1 VAHCRRAHQLPRLIL
16 DATCRAALVTRFGW
30 LEGWKLQGMLL
41 ATVLTSQVISTA
53 EALCSFKPFFVPYMG
68 E

>member
-1 VAHCRRAHQLPRLIL
+1 L

-53 EALCSFKPFFVPYMG
+53 EALCSFKPLFVPYMG